1 MATEPPSKSEI
12 PVSSTATVRE
22 RMVEILR
29 LEASMISAASERLGD
44 DCDEIVDLL
53 VSCSG
58 RILLTGLGKTG
69 FVARKAAATL
79 CSTGA
84 PAIFLH
90 PSEAVHGDLGI
101 VSKHDVLVAMSN
113 SGETEEILK
122 LIEFMSRSGVPVIAL
137 TGNLNSTLACH
148 SNFVI
153 DCQVAREADQLSL
166 APTCSTTLMLAVSD
180 ALAIAVMEQRG
191 FTAEEFAQY
200 HPGGALGKKLLLKVG
215 DVMHVATAI
224 PVTDQSASLRDAI
237 ELVSQHKLG
246 CLFLTDGSGKL
257 SGVLTDGDLRRCFQA
272 WKGSI
277 EELMDSD
284 AATVMTQDPLAITS
298 SHLAAVGLRLMED
311 RQITV
316 LPVIDNGNLVGV
328 VHLHDLIKAGLA

>member
-1 MATEPPSKSEI
+1 MASEPPSKPEP
-12 PVSSTATVRE
+12 PVSGNGSVRE
-22 RMVEILR
+22 RMVETLH
-29 LEASMISAASERLGD
+29 LEASMIHAASERLTD
-44 DCDEIVDLL
+44 NCCDIVDLL
-53 VSCSG
+53 ASCGG

-90 PSEAVHGDLGI
+90 PSEAVHGELGI
-101 VSKHDVLVAMSN
+101 VSKQDVLVAMSN

-122 LIEFMSRSGVPVIAL
+122 LIEFMRRIGVPVICL
-137 TGNLNSTLACH
+137 TGNLKSTLACH

-153 DCQVAREADQLSL
+153 DCEVAREADQLSL

-200 HPGGALGKKLLLKVG
+200 HPGGALGKKLLLKVS
-215 DVMHVATAI
+215 DVMHVAPAI
-224 PVTDQSASLRDAI
+224 PVTDQSTTLRDAI
-237 ELVSQHKLG
+237 EIVSQYKLG
-246 CLFLTDGSGKL
+246 CLFLTDGGGQL
-257 SGVLTDGDLRRCFQA
+257 SGVLTDGDLRRCFQS

-277 EELMDSD
+277 EQLMDSD
-284 AATVMTQDPLAITS
+284 AASVMTQAPLTINS
-298 SHLAAVGLRLMED
+298 NRLAAVGLRTMED

>member
-1 MATEPPSKSEI
+1 MASKPHSKPET
-12 PVSSTATVRE
+12 PVSDAGSVRQ
-22 RMVEILR
+22 RMAETLR
-29 LEASMISAASERLGD
+29 LEASMINSASERLGD
-44 DCDEIVDLL
+44 NCGEIVNLL
-53 VSCSG
+53 VSCGG
-58 RILLTGLGKTG
+58 RVLLTGLGKTG

-101 VSKHDVLVAMSN
+101 VSKQDVLVAMSN
-113 SGETEEILK
+113 SGETDEILK
-122 LIEFMSRSGVPVIAL
+122 LIEFMRRSGVPVIAL
-137 TGNLNSTLACH
+137 TGNLKSTLACH

-153 DCQVAREADQLSL
+153 DCHVAREADQLSL

-200 HPGGALGKKLLLKVG
+200 HPGGALGKKLLLKVI
-215 DVMHVATAI
+215 DVMHVAPAI
-224 PVTDQSASLRDAI
+224 PVADQSVSLREAI
-237 ELVSQHKLG
+237 DLVSRHKLG
-246 CLFLTDGSGKL
+246 CLFLTNGDGKL
-257 SGVLTDGDLRRCFQA
+257 SGVLTDGDLRRCFQS

-277 EELMDSD
+277 EELMDSCVS
-284 AATVMTQDPLAITS
+284 TVMTQDPLTIN
-298 SHLAAVGLRLMED
+298 SHQLAAVGLGTMED

-316 LPVIDNGNLVGV
+316 LPVIDNRNLVGA

>member
-1 MATEPPSKSEI
+1 MATQPNAKPKTSASGIES
-12 PVSSTATVRE
+12 VRG
-22 RMVEILR
+22 RMVEILQ
-29 LEASMISAASERLGD
+29 LEASMINAASERLAD
-44 DCDEIVDLL
+44 DCSRIVDVLA
-53 VSCSG
+53 SCRG

-101 VSKHDVLVAMSN
+101 VSDQDVLVAMSN

-122 LIEFMSRSGVPVIAL
+122 LIEFMRRCGVPVVAL
-137 TGNLNSTLACH
+137 TGNLKSTLACH

-153 DCQVAREADQLSL
+153 DCQVSKEADKL
-166 APTCSTTLMLAVSD
+166 ALVPTCSTTLMLAVTD

-200 HPGGALGKKLLLKVG
+200 HPGGTLGKKLLLKVS
-215 DVMHVATAI
+215 DVMHVAPAI
-224 PVTDQSASLRDAI
+224 PVADQSITLRDAI
-237 ELVSQHKLG
+237 ALVSQHKLG
-246 CLFLTDGSGKL
+246 CLFLTDNRSQV
-257 SGVLTDGDLRRCFQA
+257 SGVLTDGDLRRCFQS
-272 WKGSI
+272 WQGSI
-277 EELMDSD
+277 EKLMGSE
-284 AATVMTQDPLAITS
+284 ASAVMTPEPLKIES
-298 SHLAAVGLRLMED
+298 NQLAAVGLRMMED

-316 LPVIDNGNLVGV
+316 LPVIDNEDLVGV

>member
-1 MATEPPSKSEI
+1 MASEPTSKPEAS
-12 PVSSTATVRE
+12 VSTDGSVCE
-22 RMVEILR
+22 RIANTLR
-29 LEASMISAASERLGD
+29 LEASMIHAASERLTD
-44 DCDEIVDLL
+44 DCVEIVDLL
-53 VSCSG
+53 VSCGG

-101 VSKHDVLVAMSN
+101 VSKQDVLVAMSN

-122 LIEFMSRSGVPVIAL
+122 LIEFMRRSGVPVIAL
-137 TGNLNSTLACH
+137 TGNLKSTLACH

-153 DCQVAREADQLSL
+153 DCHVAREADQLSL

-200 HPGGALGKKLLLKVG
+200 HPGGAIGKKLLLKVS
-215 DVMHVATAI
+215 DVMHVAPAI
-224 PVTDQSASLRDAI
+224 PVADQSLTLRDAI
-237 ELVSQHKLG
+237 ELVSHHKLG
-246 CLFLTDGSGKL
+246 CLFLTDGGGKL
-257 SGVLTDGDLRRCFQA
+257 SGVLTDGDLRRCFQT

-277 EELMDSD
+277 EELMDSGVS
-284 AATVMTQDPLAITS
+284 TVMTPAPLTINS
-298 SHLAAVGLRLMED
+298 NQLAAVGLRAMED

-316 LPVIDNGNLVGV
+316 LPVIDNGSLVGA

>member
-1 MATEPPSKSEI
+1 MASEPTSTSTT
-12 PVSSTATVRE
+12 PVPGTGSMRE
-22 RMVEILR
+22 RIAKTLR
-29 LEASMISAASERLGD
+29 LEAAMIDAACERLSD
-44 DCDEIVDLL
+44 NCDEIVNLMA
-53 VSCSG
+53 SCGG

-90 PSEAVHGDLGI
+90 PAEAVHGDLGI
-101 VSKHDVLVAMSN
+101 VSKQDVLVAMSN

-122 LIEFMSRSGVPVIAL
+122 LIEFMRRSGVPVIAL
-137 TGNLNSTLACH
+137 TGNLKSTLACH

-153 DCQVAREADQLSL
+153 DCQVEREADQLSL

-200 HPGGALGKKLLLKVG
+200 HPGGALGKKLLLKVS
-215 DVMHVATAI
+215 DVMHVAPAI
-224 PVTDQSASLRDAI
+224 PVADQSSTLRDAI

-246 CLFLTDGSGKL
+246 CLFLAGGEGTL
-257 SGVLTDGDLRRCFQA
+257 SGVLTDGDLRRCFQS

-277 EELMDSD
+277 KELMDSD
-284 AATVMTQDPLAITS
+284 VASVMTQDPLTIS
-298 SHLAAVGLRLMED
+298 SNQLAAVGLRTMED

-316 LPVIDNGNLVGV
+316 LPVMDNGNLVGV

>member
-1 MATEPPSKSEI
+1 MSSEPTSKPATPARADGSIRDKMAET
-12 PVSSTATVRE
+12 
-22 RMVEILR
+22 LR
-29 LEASMISAASERLGD
+29 LEASMIVAASARLTD
-44 DCDEIVDLL
+44 NCDEIVNLL
-53 VSCSG
+53 GACGG
-58 RILLTGLGKTG
+58 RILLTGMGKTG

-90 PSEAVHGDLGI
+90 PSEAVHGDLGV
-101 VSKHDVLVAMSN
+101 VSQQDVLVAMSN

-122 LIEFMSRSGVPVIAL
+122 LIEFMGRNGVPVIGL

-153 DCQVAREADQLSL
+153 DCHVAREADQLSL
-166 APTCSTTLMLAVSD
+166 APTCSTTLMLAISD

-200 HPGGALGKKLLLKVG
+200 HPGGSLGKKLLLKVS
-215 DVMHVATAI
+215 DVMHVAPAI
-224 PVTDQSASLRDAI
+224 PVTNQSVTLRDAI
-237 ELVSQHKLG
+237 EMVSHRKLG
-246 CLFLTDGSGKL
+246 CLFLTDRDGNL
-257 SGVLTDGDLRRCFQA
+257 SGVLTDGDLRRCFQS
-272 WKGSI
+272 WKGSLDQ
-277 EELMDSD
+277 LMDSA
-284 AATVMTQDPLAITS
+284 AATVMTKSPLTIP
-298 SHLAAVGLRLMED
+298 SHQLAAVGLRTMEE

-316 LPVIDNGNLVGV
+316 LPVIDDGKLVGA

>member
-1 MATEPPSKSEI
+1 MASESPSEPKQSGSNIGP
-12 PVSSTATVRE
+12 VRE
-22 RMVEILR
+22 RIAEILK
-29 LEASMISAASERLGD
+29 LEASMINAASERLAD
-44 DCDEIVDLL
+44 NCVEIVDLL
-53 VSCSG
+53 VSCRG

-101 VSKHDVLVAMSN
+101 VSKQDILVAMSN

-122 LIEFMSRSGVPVIAL
+122 LIEFMRRSGVPVVAL
-137 TGNLNSTLACH
+137 TGNLKSTLACH

-153 DCQVAREADQLSL
+153 DCQVSREADQLSL
-166 APTCSTTLMLAVSD
+166 APTCSTTLMLAVTD

-200 HPGGALGKKLLLKVG
+200 HPGGALGKKLLLKAS
-215 DVMHVATAI
+215 DVMHVDPAI
-224 PVTDQSASLRDAI
+224 PVTNQSVALRDAI
-237 ELVSQHKLG
+237 ALVSQHKLG
-246 CLFLTDGSGKL
+246 CLFLTDEFAKV
-257 SGVLTDGDLRRCFQA
+257 SGVLTDGDLRRCFQS
-272 WKGSI
+272 WQGSI
-277 EELMDSD
+277 EELMDSEV
-284 AATVMTQDPLAITS
+284 AAVMTQDPLKIDRNQ
-298 SHLAAVGLRLMED
+298 LAAIGLSLMED

-316 LPVIDNGNLVGV
+316 LPVIEDGYLVGV